1 MHPCCAI
8 IGCSPKAFP
17 WGWDEEDEY
26 CAAMKLVLLN
36 RITLFRSQGVVDF
49 RVSMD
54 CGAGLY
60 AAEIINGLRE
70 AAGEVKL
77 TCCVPCEEQPTKWAP
92 ELRNRYFNVLAGCTE
107 LVHVAPRKIVGCE
120 FSAHLRAMAEA
131 GTVIAV
137 CDPDNPDCEREV
149 AAVSVAKLLGK
160 PVILLNPGAI
170 G

>member
-8 IGCSPKAFP
+8 MGCTPKAFP

-36 RITLFRSQGVVDF
+36 RITLLQSQGVVDF

-70 AAGEVKL
+70 TAGEVKL
-77 TCCVPCEEQPTKWAP
+77 TCYVPCEEQPTKWAP
-92 ELRNRYFNVLAGCTE
+92 ELRSRYFNVLAGCTE
-107 LVHVAPRKIVGCE
+107 VIRVATRKTVGCE
-120 FSAHLRAMAEA
+120 FNAHLRAMAEA

-170 G
+170 R

>member
-1 MHPCCAI
+1 MRACCAI

-36 RITLFRSQGVVDF
+36 RITLLQSQGVVDYHI
-49 RVSMD
+49 SMD

-70 AAGEVKL
+70 TAGELKL
-77 TCCVPCEEQPTKWAP
+77 TCYVPCEEQPTKWAP
-92 ELRNRYFNVLAGCTE
+92 ELRSRYFNVLGGCTE
-107 LVHVAPRKIVGCE
+107 LVNVAPRKTVGCE
-120 FSAHLRAMAEA
+120 FNAHLRAMAEA
-131 GTVIAV
+131 ETVIAV
-137 CDPDNPDCEREV
+137 CNPENPNCEREM

-160 PVILLNPGAI
+160 AVVLLNPGDI
-170 G
+170 R